1 MIFKKKGEEFVV
13 AKGGKG
19 GLGNTR
25 FKSSTN
31 RAPKKFTKG
40 TTGEEYIIWLQLKT
54 IADVGIVGLPN
65 AGKSSLLA
73 AITNAMPK
81 IANYKFTTLNPNLG
95 VASYDDKEIT
105 LADIP
110 GLVEG
115 AHEGVGLGI
124 QFLKHIER
132 CKTLMH
138 LLDITN
144 QDLENTYK
152 QVRTE
157 LGSYSK
163 DLLNKKELIV
173 LNKTDLLEKEE
184 VSQILK
190 EFSKNKNSEVVILST
205 LDKESISQ
213 IKAKLLSYVS

>member
-1 MIFKKKGEEFVV
+1 
-13 AKGGKG
+13 
-19 GLGNTR
+19 
-25 FKSSTN
+25 
-31 RAPKKFTKG
+31 
-40 TTGEEYIIWLQLKT
+40 
-54 IADVGIVGLPN
+54 
-65 AGKSSLLA
+65 
-73 AITNAMPK
+73 
-81 IANYKFTTLNPNLG
+81 
-95 VASYDDKEIT
+95 
-105 LADIP
+105 
-110 GLVEG
+110 
-115 AHEGVGLGI
+115 VGLGI

>member
-1 MIFKKKGEEFVV
+1 
-13 AKGGKG
+13 
-19 GLGNTR
+19 
-25 FKSSTN
+25 
-31 RAPKKFTKG
+31 
-40 TTGEEYIIWLQLKT
+40 
-54 IADVGIVGLPN
+54 
-65 AGKSSLLA
+65 
-73 AITNAMPK
+73 
-81 IANYKFTTLNPNLG
+81 
-95 VASYDDKEIT
+95 
-105 LADIP
+105 
-110 GLVEG
+110 
-115 AHEGVGLGI
+115 
-124 QFLKHIER
+124 
-132 CKTLMH
+132 MH

>member
-1 MIFKKKGEEFVV
+1 MDLEIQDLKVLLIENK
-13 AKGGKG
+13 
-19 GLGNTR
+19 
-25 FKSSTN
+25 
-31 RAPKKFTKG
+31 KKFTKG
-40 TTGEEYIIWLQLKT
+40 AIGEEYIIWLQLKT

-95 VASYDDKEIT
+95 VASYDNKEIT

>member
-1 MIFKKKGEEFVV
+1 
-13 AKGGKG
+13 
-19 GLGNTR
+19 
-25 FKSSTN
+25 
-31 RAPKKFTKG
+31 
-40 TTGEEYIIWLQLKT
+40 
-54 IADVGIVGLPN
+54 
-65 AGKSSLLA
+65 
-73 AITNAMPK
+73 
-81 IANYKFTTLNPNLG
+81 
-95 VASYDDKEIT
+95 
-105 LADIP
+105 
-110 GLVEG
+110 
-115 AHEGVGLGI
+115 VGLGI

-144 QDLENTYK
+144 EDLENTYK